1 MLMNL
6 AGLVRRNLT
15 YYWRTNLAVVFGVG
29 VAVAVLAG
37 ALLVG
42 DSVRASLR
50 GLFLERLG
58 RTEAVVTSAGFFREQ
73 LAADV
78 QGHSRFAAGGFEAA
92 CPLVAL
98 VGAVAHEESGRRGA
112 GLQVYGVDERF
123 WQFHGREGA
132 ASLAPRGSE
141 VLLSESLASELGA
154 KAGDTL
160 LLRIEKPSEIPVESL
175 HGRKEDLGRTLRL
188 TVREALPPSSLGEFS
203 VRPQQS
209 AVRAVFVP
217 LGLLQKELK
226 QEGKVNTLLVSA
238 KAAGGDEAG
247 GTNTPAL
254 ENILRESFALEDLGI
269 TLRALD
275 ERRGLAL
282 ESDSALVNDHLA
294 EAARA
299 AAEKSGMRAAPVLSY
314 LANTI
319 SANGREV
326 PYSLV
331 TAIDGE
337 SFERLR
343 TSGQTVGA
351 GLAPA
356 RSDSVDATSRE
367 TESRGRGQAP
377 PRQSSSGEESAGE
390 SASSKLPPLI
400 LNEWAARD
408 LDARAGDEVVLE
420 YYLWQEGGGLLTRSG
435 RFRLAGVVPIAGE
448 AADRDLVPSY
458 PGITE
463 SASLSDWDPPFPV
476 DLARVRQRDED
487 YWDEYRTTPKAFVT
501 IEAGQA
507 LWQTRFGRL
516 TSMRVGAAGGTSL
529 DSARDAFRANLRGAL
544 DPARAGLGVFA
555 ARAEGLQAS
564 RGATNFGEYFLYF
577 SFFLV
582 VSALMLAAL
591 FFRLGVE
598 QRLREIGTLQAVG
611 FPASRIRALFVGEG
625 AALALAGSLLGLV
638 GAYAYGWLVM
648 HGLRTWWVGAV
659 GTTALTLTVSPT
671 SLVLGALGGLVA
683 ALVCVVWTLRR
694 LARTS
699 TRSLLAGTAEEGRGG
714 KGKR

>member
-1 MLMNL
+1 MNL

-78 QGHSRFAAGGFEAA
+78 RGHSRFAAGGFEAA

-132 ASLAPRGSE
+132 ASRAPRGSE
-141 VLLSESLASELGA
+141 VLLSESLAAELGA

-160 LLRIEKPSEIPVESL
+160 LLRIEKPSEIPVESV

-188 TVREALPPSSLGEFS
+188 TVREALPPAALGEFS

-238 KAAGGDEAG
+238 KAADENQAG
-247 GTNTPAL
+247 RTDAAAL

-269 TLRALD
+269 TVRALD

-326 PYSLV
+326 P
-331 TAIDGE
+331 
-337 SFERLR
+337 
-343 TSGQTVGA
+343 
-351 GLAPA
+351 
-356 RSDSVDATSRE
+356 
-367 TESRGRGQAP
+367 
-377 PRQSSSGEESAGE
+377 
-390 SASSKLPPLI
+390 
-400 LNEWAARD
+400 
-408 LDARAGDEVVLE
+408 
-420 YYLWQEGGGLLTRSG
+420 
-435 RFRLAGVVPIAGE
+435 
-448 AADRDLVPSY
+448 
-458 PGITE
+458 
-463 SASLSDWDPPFPV
+463 
-476 DLARVRQRDED
+476 
-487 YWDEYRTTPKAFVT
+487 
-501 IEAGQA
+501 
-507 LWQTRFGRL
+507 
-516 TSMRVGAAGGTSL
+516 
-529 DSARDAFRANLRGAL
+529 
-544 DPARAGLGVFA
+544 
-555 ARAEGLQAS
+555 
-564 RGATNFGEYFLYF
+564 
-577 SFFLV
+577 
-582 VSALMLAAL
+582 
-591 FFRLGVE
+591 
-598 QRLREIGTLQAVG
+598 
-611 FPASRIRALFVGEG
+611 
-625 AALALAGSLLGLV
+625 
-638 GAYAYGWLVM
+638 
-648 HGLRTWWVGAV
+648 
-659 GTTALTLTVSPT
+659 
-671 SLVLGALGGLVA
+671 
-683 ALVCVVWTLRR
+683 
-694 LARTS
+694 
-699 TRSLLAGTAEEGRGG
+699 
-714 KGKR
+714 